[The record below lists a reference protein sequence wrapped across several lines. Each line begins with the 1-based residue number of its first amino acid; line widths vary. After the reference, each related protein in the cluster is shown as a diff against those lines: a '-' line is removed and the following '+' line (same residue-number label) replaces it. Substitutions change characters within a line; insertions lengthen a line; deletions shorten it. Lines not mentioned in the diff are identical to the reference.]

1 MEAGTKKVRIEER
14 DKAKKVEAKAKRV
27 RIEERNKA
35 RKVNTMTQAKKM
47 DDSKRPPTNDIDS
60 ERYKARK
67 VKSTMEYVNLWNYY
81 KVYGNSW
88 SVISRECY
96 QSKIKRD
103 ALRQR
108 FGGGA
113 FRKFVADK
121 YGHDAYFFVL
131 RNCTCRVFF
140 QFFQRVGEVT
150 L

>member
-1 MEAGTKKVRIEER
+1 
-14 DKAKKVEAKAKRV
+14 
-27 RIEERNKA
+27 
-35 RKVNTMTQAKKM
+35 MTQAKKM
-47 DDSKRPPTNDIDS
+47 DDSKCPSTNDIDS

-113 FRKFVADK
+113 FRKFLADK
-121 YGHDAYFFVL
+121 YDLYHLRILFISMMAAGNKYFVKACKVYA
-131 RNCTCRVFF
+131 RNRLSPGA
-140 QFFQRVGEVT
+140 GEKD
-150 L
+150 LLKL